1 MRKVFS
7 TLAVLLLLAVIAAPP
22 AQAAGTLAG
31 TSISNQ
37 AYADYKDA
45 NGNDM
50 TRVFSNTVTVTVSQV
65 AAVAIDPATG
75 SQAVTM
81 GQTITYLV
89 QLFNHGNAPDSQTFS
104 YATSGAWSPLPADV
118 KMYYDI
124 NNDHV
129 YNAGDVLLTETA
141 PGSQTYKTVNNL
153 GAAVLIAAD
162 DDYDVIMEIK
172 VPGAGLTNGQSN
184 VITVTTKSDFDNT
197 KTATGTYTTT
207 VQAAALAA
215 VKTHTPAGSPT
226 YLKPGDTI
234 TYTITLT
241 NSGSSPATA
250 VTVTDP
256 IPANLTYK
264 PGTILVNID
273 DGAGFVAKTDA
284 ADADGVKYDAGT
296 KSVIANGGLSVL
308 ATKTW
313 AIKFEATVNAGTT
326 SGGAVTNQASISY
339 TSGTYSPTVQ
349 TNGDTF
355 LVSTLA
361 SVDLSTTD
369 TNKTGNPGDQIAYK
383 FTATNNGNAND
394 KINLTVTSTQGWTW
408 AIWADVDGNG
418 IPGTDGDFL
427 LTDTNADGK
436 VDTNTLALNGGSIA
450 LLAVATIPVGAAN
463 GTTDTITISG
473 ASVNDPTK
481 TDTQA
486 FTTTVKAPVLSV
498 TKALTYVT
506 QPAGIAPATCTP
518 TNTATGAGCSYYPGS
533 VLTYQ
538 VTATNS
544 GAGNATTVVI
554 TDLVPTHTTYKAGT
568 IKTGSSTGSLTART
582 DATDGD
588 GGRFDSG
595 ANAVIVGGSGNLTIG
610 PAGTWVLEFQVTVN

>member
-1 MRKVFS
+1 M
-7 TLAVLLLLAVIAAPP
+7 LLLAVIAAPP

-45 NGNDM
+45 NGNAM

-89 QLFNHGNAPDSQTFS
+89 QLFNYGNAPDSQTFS
-104 YATSGAWSPLPADV
+104 YTTSGDWSPTSV

-124 NNDHV
+124 NNDHL
-129 YNAGDVLLTETA
+129 YTPGTDILLTETA
-141 PGSQTYKTVNNL
+141 PGSRTFKTVDNL

-162 DDYDVIMEIK
+162 DDYDVIMEVT
-172 VPGAGLTNGQSN
+172 VPGTGLTNNQSN

-215 VKTHTPAGSPT
+215 VKTHTPAGTPT

-264 PGTILVNID
+264 PGTILVNVN
-273 DGAGFVAKTDA
+273 GAGFVAKTDA
-284 ADADGVKYDAGT
+284 ADADGVKYDSGT
-296 KSVIANGGLSVL
+296 KSIIANGGLSVP
-308 ATKTW
+308 AGQTW
-313 AIKFEATVNAGTT
+313 AVRFDATVNANTA
-326 SGGAVTNQASISY
+326 SGGAVTNQASIAY

-361 SVDLSTTD
+361 SIDLSTTD
-369 TNKTGNPGDQIAYK
+369 TNKSGNPGDQIAYK
-383 FTATNNGNAND
+383 FTATNNGNADD
-394 KINLTVTSTQGWTW
+394 KINLTVASTQGWTW

-427 LTDTNADGK
+427 LTDTNGDGK
-436 VDTNTLALNGGSIA
+436 VDTNTLALNGGSFA
-450 LLAVATIPVGAAN
+450 LLAVATIPVGVAN

-498 TKALTYVT
+498 TKALTYVV

-538 VTATNS
+538 VTTTNS
-544 GAGNATTVVI
+544 GTGNATALVI
-554 TDLVPTHTTYKAGT
+554 TDIVPTHTTYKAGT
-568 IKTGSSTGSLTART
+568 IKTGSSAGSLTART
-582 DATDGD
+582 DAADGD

-595 ANAVIVGGSGNLTIG
+595 ANAVIAGGSGNLTLG
-610 PAGTWVLEFQVTVN
+610 PGGTWVLEFQVTVN